1 MILNQLFK
9 ASNGDQSLGL
19 EVAAV
24 FDVSIPGSSDS
35 GYSNHIS
42 DVSLRI
48 SNETS
53 SSKAHFSLEPGGPF
67 AAGMW
72 ASGSPYKPRKPGHP
86 YTGNQIE
93 FEETGTWSILQ
104 LINAHRVETLDLDST
119 LDESVLLRF
128 DLDVIEDSGK
138 PETKNSSSF
147 VRLTLFGADPETK
160 ERIALTVPEKF
171 PIAPPKIKKDRL
183 MNLQSKVG

>member
-1 MILNQLFK
+1 L
-9 ASNGDQSLGL
+9 
-19 EVAAV
+19 
-24 FDVSIPGSSDS
+24 

-53 SSKAHFSLEPGGPF
+53 SSRSPTSLRWNLGDPLQL
-67 AAGMW
+67 AINW

-128 DLDVIEDSGK
+128 DLDVMEDSGK

-171 PIAPPKIKKDRL
+171 PIAPPKIKR
-183 MNLQSKVG
+183 G